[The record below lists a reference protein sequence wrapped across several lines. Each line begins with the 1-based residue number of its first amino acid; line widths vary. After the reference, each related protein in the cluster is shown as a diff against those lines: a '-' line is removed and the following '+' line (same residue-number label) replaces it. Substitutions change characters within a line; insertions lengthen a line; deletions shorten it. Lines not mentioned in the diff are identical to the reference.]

1 MKPKNELSSLH
12 LRTLIALHRLVP
24 DFFAN
29 IFEYGS
35 GPPRLARPPRPR
47 PFLDF
52 ADIEIGGRH
61 TAGRCQTS
69 CQITKCGCKI
79 NDLTIFFCFPF

>member
-35 GPPRLARPPRPR
+35 GPPRLARPQGLGHFRD
-47 PFLDF
+47 FL
-52 ADIEIGGRH
+52 
-61 TAGRCQTS
+61 S
-69 CQITKCGCKI
+69 
-79 NDLTIFFCFPF
+79 N

>member
-35 GPPRLARPPRPR
+35 GPPPLARPR

-52 ADIEIGGRH
+52 ADIENGGRH
-61 TAGRCQTS
+61 TAGLAAVKLPVNLR
-69 CQITKCGCKI
+69 
-79 NDLTIFFCFPF
+79 L

>member
-35 GPPRLARPPRPR
+35 GPFSFSVSSRYVNFERLGQTFRTSEC
-47 PFLDF
+47 FKLDLR
-52 ADIEIGGRH
+52 D
-61 TAGRCQTS
+61 
-69 CQITKCGCKI
+69 
-79 NDLTIFFCFPF
+79 